1 MNTVKWF
8 GISFFAIFFLLVL
21 LISSQNWNWAR
32 EIVAQQI
39 SDFTERD
46 FTINGNLTVNWSL
59 TPHIRLEQIQ
69 FENAAWSKQPNMLE
83 LAALDVRI
91 DLIELTKGRILFP
104 EIILTQPH
112 IILQKSPQ
120 GEVNWEFTADTG
132 NPESKTDIP
141 LIERLRITDGRLV
154 YQDFSV
160 DTEIITTL
168 ATSKET
174 AHEEEFTELYAEGKL
189 KGHPLQINLKAGPL
203 VALREADIPYPLTL
217 SLQTGKT
224 RIKVTGTVMQ
234 PLQLKG
240 LDLQFAIQ
248 GPNPELLSPI
258 LGLPMPSLPPYRLE
272 GDLSH
277 HGHTWQISNLN
288 GQVGD
293 SDLAGMISVKL
304 SETVP
309 FIQADLRSKTIDLDD
324 IGPLIGLAPDT
335 GAGETASSAQKK
347 KAKKETKSP
356 FVLPDDSIDFKELQ
370 TINADITLRSQR
382 VKSKLPVDDLFMQVI
397 IDDGHLK
404 LAPLNFGVATG
415 NIRTRLE
422 LNTRMQPAKSRIET
436 ELRHVQLG
444 EILRRFEIA
453 DDSAGL
459 IGGQGIFW
467 LTGNSVAEMSASAD
481 GGLLMI
487 MTGGQLD
494 DLLVEL
500 AGLDVGE
507 ALVALFDK
515 DDDGKINCAYVDLPI
530 NGGVMNMDNFIV
542 DTQDTLFLSK
552 GTIDLNNEELD
563 LIIDPKPKDLSIF
576 SARAPLHIA
585 GTFKKPTFTPGASA
599 ILRGAASLA
608 LLPSAPIVSLY
619 SFIQEEQ
626 EDKKADGEENIRCG
640 GLIGAINEARKKEAL

>member
-1 MNTVKWF
+1 MNAVRWI
-8 GISFFAIFFLLVL
+8 GISFFAIFFLFAL
-21 LISSQNWNWAR
+21 LISVQNWNWAR

-39 SDFTERD
+39 SGLTGRD
-46 FTINGNLTVNWSL
+46 FTINGNLTVDWSL
-59 TPHIRLEQIQ
+59 TPHIRIEHIQ
-69 FENAAWSKQPNMLE
+69 FGNAAWSKQPNMLE
-83 LAALDVRI
+83 LAALDMRV
-91 DLIELTKGRILFP
+91 DLIELIKGRMLFP

-120 GEVNWEFTADTG
+120 GEPNWEFTADAHD
-132 NPESKTDIP
+132 PESKTNIP
-141 LIERLRITDGRLV
+141 LIERLRITEGRLV

-160 DTEIITTL
+160 GTAITATL
-168 ATSKET
+168 ATIKE
-174 AHEEEFTELYAEGKL
+174 AAYEEEFTELYAEGNL

-203 VALREADIPYPLTL
+203 VALREADKPYPLTL

-224 RIKVTGTVMQ
+224 RVKVKGTVIQ

-240 LDLQFAIQ
+240 LDLQFAMQ
-248 GPNPELLSPI
+248 GPNPELLAPI

-309 FIQADLRSKTIDLDD
+309 FIKADLKSTEIDLDD
-324 IGPLIGLAPDT
+324 FGPLIGLAPDT

-347 KAKKETKSP
+347 KAKEETISP
-356 FVLPDDSIDFKELQ
+356 FVLPDDPIDFKELQ
-370 TINADITLRSQR
+370 AINADITLHSRR
-382 VKSKLPVDDLFMQVI
+382 VKSKLPVDDLSMRII
-397 IDDGHLK
+397 IDNGHLT
-404 LAPLNFGVATG
+404 LTPLDFGVATG
-415 NIRTRLE
+415 NIRTRVE
-422 LNTRMQPAKSRIET
+422 LDTTTQPAKSKIET
-436 ELRHVQLG
+436 EIRHVQLG

-467 LTGNSVAEMSASAD
+467 LKGNSIAEMSASAD

-494 DLLVEL
+494 NLLVEL
-500 AGLDVGE
+500 AGLDMGE

-530 NGGVMNMDNFIV
+530 HGGVMNMDNFIV
-542 DTQDTLFLSK
+542 DTQDTLFLSQ
-552 GTIDLNNEELD
+552 GMIDLNNEELD

-626 EDKKADGEENIRCG
+626 EDKKADGEKNIRCG
-640 GLIGAINEARKKEAL
+640 GLVGAINEARKKAL

>member
-1 MNTVKWF
+1 MNAVRWI
-8 GISFFAIFFLLVL
+8 GISFFALFFLLVL
-21 LISSQNWNWAR
+21 LISLQNWNWAR
-32 EIVAQQI
+32 AIVAQQI
-39 SDFTERD
+39 SDFTDRD
-46 FTINGNLTVNWSL
+46 FTINGNLTVDWSL

-69 FENAAWSKQPNMLE
+69 LENAAWSKQPNMLE

-91 DLIELTKGRILFP
+91 DLIELIKGRMLFP
-104 EIILTQPH
+104 EIILTRPH

-120 GEVNWEFTADTG
+120 GEANWEFTADTG

-141 LIERLRITDGRLV
+141 LIERLRITEGRLV

-168 ATSKET
+168 ATIKEAT
-174 AHEEEFTELYAEGKL
+174 HEEEFTELYAEGKL

-203 VALREADIPYPLTL
+203 VALREADIPYPLIL

-224 RIKVTGTVMQ
+224 RVKVKGTVIQ

-248 GPNPELLSPI
+248 GPNPELLSPV

-293 SDLAGMISVKL
+293 SDLAGTISVKL
-304 SETVP
+304 SETIP

-347 KAKKETKSP
+347 KAKEETESP

-370 TINADITLRSQR
+370 TINADITLRSRR
-382 VKSKLPVDDLFMQVI
+382 VKSKLPVDDLFVQVI

-422 LNTRMQPAKSRIET
+422 LNTRTQPAKSKIET
-436 ELRHVQLG
+436 EIRHVQLG
-444 EILRRFEIA
+444 EILRHFEIA

-530 NGGVMNMDNFIV
+530 SGGVMNMDNFIV

-626 EDKKADGEENIRCG
+626 EDNKTGGKENIRCG

>member
-1 MNTVKWF
+1 
-8 GISFFAIFFLLVL
+8 
-21 LISSQNWNWAR
+21 
-32 EIVAQQI
+32 
-39 SDFTERD
+39 
-46 FTINGNLTVNWSL
+46 
-59 TPHIRLEQIQ
+59 
-69 FENAAWSKQPNMLE
+69 
-83 LAALDVRI
+83 
-91 DLIELTKGRILFP
+91 
-104 EIILTQPH
+104 
-112 IILQKSPQ
+112 
-120 GEVNWEFTADTG
+120 
-132 NPESKTDIP
+132 
-141 LIERLRITDGRLV
+141 
-154 YQDFSV
+154 
-160 DTEIITTL
+160 
-168 ATSKET
+168 
-174 AHEEEFTELYAEGKL
+174 
-189 KGHPLQINLKAGPL
+189 
-203 VALREADIPYPLTL
+203 
-217 SLQTGKT
+217 
-224 RIKVTGTVMQ
+224 
-234 PLQLKG
+234 
-240 LDLQFAIQ
+240 
-248 GPNPELLSPI
+248 
-258 LGLPMPSLPPYRLE
+258 
-272 GDLSH
+272 
-277 HGHTWQISNLN
+277 
-288 GQVGD
+288 
-293 SDLAGMISVKL
+293 VKL

-309 FIQADLRSKTIDLDD
+309 FIKADLKSTEIDLDD
-324 IGPLIGLAPDT
+324 FGPLIGLAPDT
-335 GAGETASSAQKK
+335 GAGETASSAQEK
-347 KAKKETKSP
+347 KAKEETESP

-382 VKSKLPVDDLFMQVI
+382 VKSKLPVDDLFLQVI

-422 LNTRMQPAKSRIET
+422 LNTRTQPAKSKIET
-436 ELRHVQLG
+436 EIRHVQLG

-552 GTIDLNNEELD
+552 GTIDLNNEALD

-626 EDKKADGEENIRCG
+626 EDKKTGGEENIRCG

>member
-132 NPESKTDIP
+132 NTESKTDIP

-467 LTGNSVAEMSASAD
+467 LTGNSVAEMSA
-481 GGLLMI
+481 
-487 MTGGQLD
+487 
-494 DLLVEL
+494 E
-500 AGLDVGE
+500 
-507 ALVALFDK
+507 
-515 DDDGKINCAYVDLPI
+515 
-530 NGGVMNMDNFIV
+530 
-542 DTQDTLFLSK
+542 
-552 GTIDLNNEELD
+552 
-563 LIIDPKPKDLSIF
+563 
-576 SARAPLHIA
+576 
-585 GTFKKPTFTPGASA
+585 
-599 ILRGAASLA
+599 SLK
-608 LLPSAPIVSLY
+608 S
-619 SFIQEEQ
+619 
-626 EDKKADGEENIRCG
+626 D
-640 GLIGAINEARKKEAL
+640 

>member
-1 MNTVKWF
+1 MNAVRWI
-8 GISFFAIFFLLVL
+8 GISFFALFFLLVL
-21 LISSQNWNWAR
+21 LISLQNWNWAR
-32 EIVAQQI
+32 AIVAQQI
-39 SDFTERD
+39 SDLTDRD
-46 FTINGNLTVNWSL
+46 FTINGNLTVDWSL

-91 DLIELTKGRILFP
+91 DLIELIKGRMLFP
-104 EIILTQPH
+104 EIILTRPH

-120 GEVNWEFTADTG
+120 GEANWEFTADTG

-141 LIERLRITDGRLV
+141 LIERLRITEGRLV

-168 ATSKET
+168 ATIKEA
-174 AHEEEFTELYAEGKL
+174 AHEEEFTKLYAEGKL

-224 RIKVTGTVMQ
+224 RVKVKGTVMQ

-335 GAGETASSAQKK
+335 GAGETASSAQEK
-347 KAKKETKSP
+347 KAKEETKNP

-370 TINADITLRSQR
+370 AINAEITLRSRQ
-382 VKSKLPVDDLFMQVI
+382 VKSKLPVDDLFLQVI

-422 LNTRMQPAKSRIET
+422 LNTRTQPAKSKIET
-436 ELRHVQLG
+436 EIRHVQLG
-444 EILRRFEIA
+444 EVLRRFEIA

-626 EDKKADGEENIRCG
+626 EDKQTGGEENIRCG
-640 GLIGAINEARKKEAL
+640 GLIGAINEARKKKAL